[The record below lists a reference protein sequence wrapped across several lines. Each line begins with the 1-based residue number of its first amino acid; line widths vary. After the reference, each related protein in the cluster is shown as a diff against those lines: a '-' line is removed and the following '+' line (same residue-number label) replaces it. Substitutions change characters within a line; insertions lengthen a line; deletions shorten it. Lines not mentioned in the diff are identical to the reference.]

1 MTELIKRKVSELQIG
16 DVSFDTLERYNTSP
30 ICPRIITSNKFPN
43 DVRACGTRVWYN
55 FSASGGC
62 TYGCTADR
70 DWEIDI
76 IREDDAKIVGE
87 LYNEFVF
94 RCSNYKRKKW
104 DSITG
109 EPIFYINDTSL
120 NIELNYEDVL
130 MKKDTRYPEGLDFIV
145 LRKDNYGWTLEDT
158 IPQEE
163 LFYEWLTESG
173 KSYDLTFRGAKVS
186 LKNTFCQYHEG
197 NSSLLINC
205 GISAKELMMYKID
218 PTILNE
224 ITDFIDETVREYY
237 LGLREVYEKYYEK
250 LPPMTTKNWK
260 GETICY

>member
-1 MTELIKRKVSELQIG
+1 MIELVKRKVSELQIG
-16 DVSFDTLERYNTSP
+16 DVSFDTLEKRLTV
-30 ICPRIITSNKFPN
+30 ICPRIITSNKFPDN
-43 DVRACGTRVWYN
+43 VRACGSKVWYN
-55 FSASGGC
+55 FSSPGGC

-76 IREDDAKIVGE
+76 IREDDAKIVRE
-87 LYNEFVF
+87 LYNEFVL

-109 EPIFYINDTSL
+109 EPIFYISDTSL

-130 MKKDTRYPEGLDFIV
+130 MKKDTRRYPSGLDFIV
-145 LRKDNYGWTLEDT
+145 LRKDDYGWTLEDT

-173 KSYDLTFRGAKVS
+173 KSYDLNFRGPRVS
-186 LKNTFCQYHEG
+186 LKDTYCQYHEG
-197 NSSLLINC
+197 HSLLIDC

-224 ITDFIDETVREYY
+224 ITDFIDETIREYY
-237 LGLREVYEKYYEK
+237 LGLRDVYEKYYEK

>member
-1 MTELIKRKVSELQIG
+1 M
-16 DVSFDTLERYNTSP
+16 SFDALGRLNKPP

-43 DVRACGTRVWYN
+43 GVRACGSRVWYN
-55 FSASGGC
+55 FSYSGGFA
-62 TYGCTADR
+62 YEYTADS
-70 DWEIDI
+70 DWEINI
-76 IREDDAKIVGE
+76 IREDDAKIVRE
-87 LYNEFVF
+87 LYNEFVL

-130 MKKDTRYPEGLDFIV
+130 MKKDARYPEGLDFIV

-163 LFYEWLTESG
+163 LFYKWQTESG
-173 KSYDLTFRGAKVS
+173 KFYDVTFRGAKIS
-186 LKNTFCQYHEG
+186 LKNTYCQYQEG
-197 NSSLLINC
+197 NNSLIDC
-205 GISAKELMMYKID
+205 VISAKELMMYKID
-218 PTILNE
+218 STILNE
-224 ITDFIDETVREYY
+224 VIDFIDETVREYY
-237 LGLREVYEKYYEK
+237 LGLRGVYEEYYEK

>member
-16 DVSFDTLERYNTSP
+16 DVSFDTLERRLTI

-43 DVRACGTRVWYN
+43 NIRACGSKVRYN
-55 FSASGGC
+55 FSAPGGC
-62 TYGCTADR
+62 TYGCTTDN

-76 IREDDAKIVGE
+76 IREDDARFVGE

-104 DSITG
+104 DSIIG
-109 EPIFYINDTSL
+109 EPIFYISDTSL

-130 MKKDTRYPEGLDFIV
+130 MKKEYPSGLDFIV

-173 KSYDLTFRGAKVS
+173 KFYNLTFRGPSVS
-186 LKNTFCQYHEG
+186 LNDTYCQYLEG
-197 NSSLLINC
+197 HSLLIDC
-205 GISAKELMMYKID
+205 GISAKELMMYRID

-237 LGLREVYEKYYEK
+237 LGLKEVYEKYYEK